1 MFPLVSHLSTCGG
14 RLPLDLGSPAPG
26 RSPRYKRPPPR
37 RSPAALPSSSPP
49 STLGGPAAG
58 PQDQTG
64 LALPWSG
71 AYCEEWRGGRVS
83 QKERHQDKL
92 QSFNVDTSC
101 CESYLGGKITQI
113 PLPQK
118 GKRLTETGSVKNME
132 LCQCFHVGKGC
143 LFFGWSKEK

>member
-1 MFPLVSHLSTCGG
+1 MFPPVSHLSTCGG

-58 PQDQTG
+58 LQDQTG

-118 GKRLTETGSVKNME
+118 GEEVDRNRKCKKHGVVSVFPCWEGMPVLRLE
-132 LCQCFHVGKGC
+132 
-143 LFFGWSKEK
+143 